1 MPPPPDAR
9 PDGAPPDDLDEVGIT
24 FGPDEVTGGLF
35 DSSSP
40 DTTTGERT
48 ATTRGPVGTPP
59 RRTAVLAWIAA
70 DLPEEEAPPSPGPHD
85 TTSALPAGTTALD
98 ALKRLLLEAPLDPLP
113 ALDSPGLATP
123 GRRDPASRPEIW
135 DDPSG
140 TQPRPFLLPAPE
152 DLDRPTQPAI
162 EAAEPGPSPPRA
174 TSAKEPAAPA
184 RPEPGATA
192 DRFSTGL
199 TTITALLVAALVAAY
214 FLALP
219 GFPPS

>member
-1 MPPPPDAR
+1 MPSHPDAR
-9 PDGAPPDDLDEVGIT
+9 PDGVHADDLDEVGIT

-70 DLPEEEAPPSPGPHD
+70 DLPEEDAQGAVPG
-85 TTSALPAGTTALD
+85 SAAALD
-98 ALKRLLLEAPLDPLP
+98 TLKRLLLDAPLDPLP

-140 TQPRPFLLPAPE
+140 TQPRPFTLPAPE
-152 DLDRPTQPAI
+152 DLDRPTEPGLEPVEPRAT
-162 EAAEPGPSPPRA
+162 ASRATAPAEPGVHALAAGPML
-174 TSAKEPAAPA
+174 APA
-184 RPEPGATA
+184 PTDP
-192 DRFSTGL
+192 FSAGL
-199 TTITALLVAALVAAY
+199 TALTALIVAVLVAVY
-214 FLALP
+214 FLVLP
-219 GFPPS
+219 VFPPS